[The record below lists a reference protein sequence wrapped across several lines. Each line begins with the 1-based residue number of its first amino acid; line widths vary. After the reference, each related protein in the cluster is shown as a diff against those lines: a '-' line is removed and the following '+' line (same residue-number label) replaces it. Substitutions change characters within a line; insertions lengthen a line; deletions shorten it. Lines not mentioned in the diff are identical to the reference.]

1 MFFIVLTRLCDHYTH
16 SFIGPKRNAAPI
28 NSHSLFSPPPSP
40 WQLLI
45 CFLSLHICLFWTFH
59 INGIVQ
65 YVGFGF
71 WLLSLSLM
79 FSRFIHVV
87 ANVITYSFL
96 MLNNISLYRHKL
108 HFVYPWTCGHR
119 DCFYFLDIMKN
130 ATMNIHIQV
139 LLWTCVFISLG
150 YIGVEFL
157 YHVVTL

>member
-1 MFFIVLTRLCDHYTH
+1 MIPQETLYPLSFTPFIPPKVSSSSQPLIY
-16 SFIGPKRNAAPI
+16 FI
-28 NSHSLFSPPPSP
+28 SLRFC
-40 WQLLI
+40 Q
-45 CFLSLHICLFWTFH
+45 FWTFYMR
-59 INGIVQ
+59 GIIPSVFF
-65 YVGFGF
+65 YD
-71 WLLSLSLM
+71 WHLSLSTM